1 MLKPR
6 TMQEDWISPL
16 SVHPNPHPSKLLFFS
31 TTFTQPTIIIQPPD
45 NLLLSLYTPQTILHP
60 KARVSLWEI
69 YLRSLHLHSSFVT
82 AVWGNNLLSFSVF
95 MLYCSPTRAA
105 SVWFCWLASSLLA
118 FKGHRKESLLPMLS
132 SEKQSPYTVLAPL
145 LILFS
150 WWRWSKS
157 LGWS

>member
-95 MLYCSPTRAA
+95 PIELRKVSWLWNKIPYGKGIEESGDRALEAKYPRFWLHQAYMHQLAIVKCS
-105 SVWFCWLASSLLA
+105 F
-118 FKGHRKESLLPMLS
+118 G
-132 SEKQSPYTVLAPL
+132 
-145 LILFS
+145 
-150 WWRWSKS
+150 
-157 LGWS
+157 